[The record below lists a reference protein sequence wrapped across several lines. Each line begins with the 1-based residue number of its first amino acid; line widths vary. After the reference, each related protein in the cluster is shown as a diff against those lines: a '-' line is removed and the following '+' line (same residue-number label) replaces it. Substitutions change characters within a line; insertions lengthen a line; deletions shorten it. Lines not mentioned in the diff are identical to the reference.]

1 VGGDQYHTL
10 TNLLSFCDKTS
21 GSRKTQ
27 ALMLASSTKPKGEGE
42 QQGNQEERG
51 KTQAQNK
58 KRGRRKKGTRWRRLT
73 A

>member
-21 GSRKTQ
+21 SSRKTQ

-51 KTQAQNK
+51 TMKERQNQK
-58 KRGRRKKGTRWRRLT
+58 
-73 A
+73 

>member
-42 QQGNQEERG
+42 QQGNQERG
-51 KTQAQNK
+51 KTKERQNQK
-58 KRGRRKKGTRWRRLT
+58 
-73 A
+73 

>member
-21 GSRKTQ
+21 SSRKTQ
-27 ALMLASSTKPKGEGE
+27 ALMLASSTEPKGEGE

-51 KTQAQNK
+51 KMKERQNQK
-58 KRGRRKKGTRWRRLT
+58 
-73 A
+73 

>member
-21 GSRKTQ
+21 SSRETQ

-51 KTQAQNK
+51 TMKERQNQK
-58 KRGRRKKGTRWRRLT
+58 
-73 A
+73 

>member
-42 QQGNQEERG
+42 QQGNQEERR
-51 KTQAQNK
+51 KTKERQNQK
-58 KRGRRKKGTRWRRLT
+58 
-73 A
+73 